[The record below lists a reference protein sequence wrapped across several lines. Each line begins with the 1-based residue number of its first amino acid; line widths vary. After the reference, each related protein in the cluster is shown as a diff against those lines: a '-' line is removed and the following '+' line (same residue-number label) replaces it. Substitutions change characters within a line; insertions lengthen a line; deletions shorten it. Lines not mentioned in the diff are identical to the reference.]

1 MLIHTQYSLFV
12 FDRTPKLTQKSQLE
26 VPDVFDIDY
35 QEVLPSNEGFGGL
48 ARKEES
54 ILSKHGYIWFDSVN
68 KVIFKFENG
77 KAEILSTNINNLI
90 KSLDIDY
97 VVFGEDLKTNRL
109 LICIW
114 LNQTIDGNPRKN
126 QYYITLS
133 YNFNLNDYI
142 SLHDYAFTANYRT
155 YNNSYFFNEKV
166 DRARLYEFDESETD
180 YKNLA
185 SVNNVL
191 YPTIYTK

>member
-1 MLIHTQYSLFV
+1 MLVHTEYSLFV

-48 ARKEES
+48 ARKDES
-54 ILSKHGYIWFDSVN
+54 IISKHGYIWFDSVN
-68 KVIFKFENG
+68 KIIFKFENG
-77 KAEILSTNINNLI
+77 KAEILSSNINNLL
-90 KSLDIDY
+90 KSLDVDY

-114 LNQTIDGNPRKN
+114 LNQKDEKNN

-133 YNFNLNDYI
+133 YNFNLKDFI

-155 YNNSYFFNEKV
+155 YNKSYFFNGNV
-166 DRARLYEFDESETD
+166 DKARLYEFDESETS

-185 SVNNVL
+185 SVYNVL
-191 YPTIYTK
+191 YPTIFNK

>member
-1 MLIHTQYSLFV
+1 MILYCSTLKFLKPLTRLSSEITSLLRIV
-12 FDRTPKLTQKSQLE
+12 
-26 VPDVFDIDY
+26 
-35 QEVLPSNEGFGGL
+35 
-48 ARKEES
+48 
-54 ILSKHGYIWFDSVN
+54 LSK
-68 KVIFKFENG
+68 
-77 KAEILSTNINNLI
+77 
-90 KSLDIDY
+90 
-97 VVFGEDLKTNRL
+97 EDLKTNRL

-114 LNQTIDGNPRKN
+114 LNQTIDGNLRNN

-142 SLHDYAFTANYRT
+142 SLHDYSFTANYRT